1 MSKLK
6 DLMDMLV
13 KIVNSK
19 PDLMKKVHNWIGPYN
34 GKVLQLQTEE
44 GTWHLVVSRDGLA
57 LFEGE
62 YPSPDVIYEGTAQLM
77 VDIFTAQA
85 DFRKAMKSWDLVVI
99 GAGHES
105 IPLAN
110 LIADVLMSV

>member
-6 DLMDMLV
+6 DLMNMLV

-34 GKVLQLQTEE
+34 GKVLQLQTDE
-44 GTWHLVVSRDGLA
+44 GLWHLVVSRDGLA
-57 LFEGE
+57 LIEGE

-99 GAGHES
+99 GAG
-105 IPLAN
+105 PVPPP
-110 LIADVLMSV
+110 VLGL